1 MKNNDLKKIL
11 HYLDND
17 LIFRKGG
24 YSWDEELNKED
35 SELNELVIK
44 LAKYLNCES
53 DIHEVNQSINKYID
67 NEEVAK
73 YEGENYFIYFD
84 RSMVQYG
91 CWVFA
96 DTDHGHM
103 ETFDN
108 KQEAFKFL
116 KKWHYE
122 YIEVNK

>member
-1 MKNNDLKKIL
+1 MNNDDLKKIL

-17 LIFRKGG
+17 LISRKGG

-44 LAKYLNCES
+44 LAKYLNCEN
-53 DIHEVNQSINKYID
+53 DIHEVNQSISKYID

-84 RSMVQYG
+84 RSLVQYG
-91 CWVFA
+91 CWVFI
-96 DTDHGHM
+96 DSNYGLM
-103 ETFDN
+103 ETFEN

-116 KKWHYE
+116 KKYHFDYLME
-122 YIEVNK
+122 NE